1 MPRKCRDDSWND
13 FRDDSCDDG
22 PRGDAGARRIG
33 RIVGGGLHPSSALCA
48 AGASAATA
56 LCAAAH
62 VVVADRL
69 GSAFHPDVLFAEAVA
84 DAEIEAAARIPVF
97 APAAEGRRVR
107 GAPVPAVFLEGVVA
121 HDAQV
126 ELLLEELL
134 FDAHV
139 IVVVAFRFAAEPRI
153 PRRIILTQHKPRL
166 LPEREVE
173 VEVLAERELVGV
185 DVHGVEIVLRIPAVV
200 AQREVD
206 LLRRAVRERTVES
219 VAARTDVVAVGGV
232 RDAVPVRE
240 GVRRHVVVRQERVE
254 CEGHAPFCGIV
265 AVLEVDRVVYGRF
278 QSRVAVRQPRGVG
291 VVLGR
296 RKHVDARAL
305 EPLRVGERNVVAHLG
320 DECQAQVGHHVK
332 LAVRKRVGAFG
343 GLLHVGV
350 VPCPFHARTEASRP
364 FGVGESVSGVD
375 AQHVLAV
382 IHAREFYFFNRECA
396 VFVALL
402 VVGVGGA
409 VAVDVFQPRLDLVVL
424 RQRVGVVY
432 LHGVARH
439 AVVRILQRP
448 VIVSVVVYPV
458 CMAFVRVD
466 LDFIRY
472 GQRVPLLA
480 EGVFV
485 IERDAAAHVVPFLDA
500 AAAVFQQRVHFG
512 VEDRVRT

>member
-33 RIVGGGLHPSSALCA
+33 RIAGGGLHPSSALCA

-134 FDAHV
+134 FNAHV

-153 PRRIILTQHKPRL
+153 PRRIVLAQHKPRL

-232 RDAVPVRE
+232 GDAVPVRE
-240 GVRRHVVVRQERVE
+240 GV
-254 CEGHAPFCGIV
+254 
-265 AVLEVDRVVYGRF
+265 
-278 QSRVAVRQPRGVG
+278 
-291 VVLGR
+291 
-296 RKHVDARAL
+296 
-305 EPLRVGERNVVAHLG
+305 
-320 DECQAQVGHHVK
+320 
-332 LAVRKRVGAFG
+332 
-343 GLLHVGV
+343 
-350 VPCPFHARTEASRP
+350 
-364 FGVGESVSGVD
+364 
-375 AQHVLAV
+375 
-382 IHAREFYFFNRECA
+382 
-396 VFVALL
+396 
-402 VVGVGGA
+402 
-409 VAVDVFQPRLDLVVL
+409 
-424 RQRVGVVY
+424 
-432 LHGVARH
+432 
-439 AVVRILQRP
+439 
-448 VIVSVVVYPV
+448 
-458 CMAFVRVD
+458 
-466 LDFIRY
+466 
-472 GQRVPLLA
+472 
-480 EGVFV
+480 
-485 IERDAAAHVVPFLDA
+485 
-500 AAAVFQQRVHFG
+500 
-512 VEDRVRT
+512 